1 MLDNVRNNT
10 EYISMVP
17 ELKKLTIIGVVFI
30 CILSL
35 GCERVLVPAEE
46 VQIQILDESY
56 RPGDT
61 VRIRITNPTDFA
73 IYLRRCG
80 ATSFRY
86 SAITTG
92 GDGGD
97 VTVKNDSC
105 SSFNQQI
112 IEIRG
117 GSELEITLMLT
128 LDAGVRL
135 TPSDDLRLQLRLHMF
150 DTMRQMIDPPKN
162 QTNPFK
168 LQL

>member
-1 MLDNVRNNT
+1 MLDFVRYNV
-10 EYISMVP
+10 ELSCMVP
-17 ELKKLTIIGVVFI
+17 ELKKWLIIGVLI
-30 CILSL
+30 ISMLSM
-35 GCERVLVPAEE
+35 GCEKVLVPSEE
-46 VQIQILDESY
+46 VIIQILDESY

-80 ATSFRY
+80 ASSFRY
-86 SAITTG
+86 SAIMTG
-92 GDGGD
+92 EGDD
-97 VTVKNDSC
+97 IIVKNDSC

-117 GSELEITLMLT
+117 GNELDITLMLT

-135 TPSDDLRLQLRLHMF
+135 TPSENLTLKLRLHMF

-162 QTNPFK
+162 QTNSFK